1 MPYTGLWGFL
11 TLLLIIAVAYVL
23 ITDTFNV
30 STSVEKPLGLLAS
43 KGTTTLFCTGGEGAA
58 CCNKVEHQ
66 YTPGMAITI
75 DHDKGIVYVF
85 NDNRSAVGKILEDQE
100 GHLLFGR
107 KATEICDDTAPEGC
121 KIADGEIN
129 RLTGVGNITV
139 IDRAGNTR
147 MEWHQIVCQRR
158 SRRF

>member
-11 TLLLIIAVAYVL
+11 TLLLIIGVAYVL
-23 ITDTFNV
+23 ITDTFNLR
-30 STSVEKPLGLLAS
+30 TSAEKPLGLLAS
-43 KGTTTLFCTGGEGAA
+43 KGTTTLVCTGGEGAA
-58 CCNKVEHQ
+58 CCNKVDHQ

-85 NDNRSAVGKILEDQE
+85 DDNHSAVGKILEDQE
-100 GHLLFGR
+100 GHLVFGR
-107 KATEICDDTAPEGC
+107 KPTESCDDTAPEGC

-129 RLTGVGNITV
+129 RLTGMANITV

-147 MEWHQIVCQRR
+147 MQWRKIDCRAK
-158 SRRF
+158 SRKF